1 MHHICTAHLRAIRE
15 EIERV
20 CGGQSY
26 QSWGDEGGTIRKN
39 GQRSWRRF
47 RMGNRKFS
55 KSELVQTALEE
66 MLREYQQHRDDSR
79 LYLRPIGPP

>member
-1 MHHICTAHLRAIRE
+1 
-15 EIERV
+15 
-20 CGGQSY
+20 
-26 QSWGDEGGTIRKN
+26 
-39 GQRSWRRF
+39 
-47 RMGNRKFS
+47 MGNRKFS